1 MYNQVNLGTEFK
13 QLPNKLPEILGW
25 LFSAALYI
33 ANQALLKIRTE
44 KLRGK
49 TRSDMDSASMSQ
61 TLLHHIQ

>member
-1 MYNQVNLGTEFK
+1 MYDQVNLGTEFK

-33 ANQALLKIRTE
+33 ATQVLLKTRTG

-49 TRSDMDSASMSQ
+49 TQSDMDSAAMSQ